1 MEEDERTP
9 QRKTRTFEH
18 VLEDLSENFLER
30 KVLERGHVLQ
40 RPRRDYGVDVTMFHY
55 AESGEIENGEI
66 RFQLKASKSLKLIK
80 NGEFISMPI
89 ATGDLHYWSL
99 EFYPFILV
107 LYEETTNCAY
117 WLHIQPYV
125 NKVPD
130 CLDPDKKTFNVHVPV
145 ANKLT
150 VSSIDKFR
158 RLSMTIVDK
167 LRNQGGFPDV
177 K

>member
-99 EFYPFILV
+99 EFYPFIFNRMLTRFQIV
-107 LYEETTNCAY
+107 LIRT
-117 WLHIQPYV
+117 
-125 NKVPD
+125 K
-130 CLDPDKKTFNVHVPV
+130 
-145 ANKLT
+145 
-150 VSSIDKFR
+150 
-158 RLSMTIVDK
+158 RLSMYTFQSQT
-167 LRNQGGFPDV
+167 N
-177 K
+177 